1 MAVSRGFHYTWDAS
15 TPEGAAPGTGARV
28 VPGSMRL
35 DDEAIE
41 MDKNYRIT
49 VNNFMASG
57 GDNFSVLKQ
66 GGNLQQGELDSV
78 AVKLYLRTR
87 GVVQVPALDR
97 IERIN

>member
-1 MAVSRGFHYTWDAS
+1 
-15 TPEGAAPGTGARV
+15 
-28 VPGSMRL
+28 
-35 DDEAIE
+35 
-41 MDKNYRIT
+41 
-49 VNNFMASG
+49 
-57 GDNFSVLKQ
+57 VLKQ